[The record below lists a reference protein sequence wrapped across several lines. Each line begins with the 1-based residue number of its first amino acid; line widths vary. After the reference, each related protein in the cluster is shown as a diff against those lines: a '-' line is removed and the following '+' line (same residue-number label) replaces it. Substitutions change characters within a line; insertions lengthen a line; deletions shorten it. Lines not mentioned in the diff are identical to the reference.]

1 MVKISYQVTQHSS
14 AAVAGRAETA
24 AVAGRAETAAVAGR
38 LNLLTFRLSCGSLY
52 DTIVVIYANFSLCLL
67 NANFQVCK
75 GISWI

>member
-1 MVKISYQVTQHSS
+1 MIKISYQERGQEVTQHSS

-24 AVAGRAETAAVAGR
+24 AVAGRLIL
-38 LNLLTFRLSCGSLY
+38 LNFRLSCGSLY

-75 GISWI
+75 GFS